1 VISRADIVGRVQEWG
16 LAEHV
21 VEKDYILGWV
31 LWGIGSDATLGDSWI
46 FKGGTCLKK
55 CYVETYRFSEDLD
68 FTITPGGPLSPD
80 EVLPLLRGVLQRVG
94 EESGI
99 DFTVGEPRLR
109 IRPSG
114 TAAEGRIYYRG
125 PRNTPGAT
133 SVKLDLSADETVIRS
148 TTPRTIAHPYPDAL
162 PATGT
167 ARCYAFEEVFAEKL
181 RAMAQRGRPRD
192 LYDIVNLF
200 RREELRP
207 HAALIREVLVA
218 KCEAK
223 SIPLPT
229 AETISSASH
238 RDELESEWANMLGHQ
253 LPALPPLEQ
262 FIGEL
267 PALFAWLHGETQS
280 PALPAIPTEPD
291 EDNTWTPPATVTI
304 WEQSVPLE
312 PMRFAGTN
320 HLCIDLTYEGSVHRI
335 QPYSLRRTHAG
346 DLILHALRSDT
357 NEHRAYRVDRMQR
370 VQVTTEPFRP
380 LQAIELSPSGP
391 LTMEH
396 RQARSAHDSP

>member
-31 LWGIGSDATLGDSWI
+31 LWGIGADATLGQSWI

-99 DFTVGEPRLR
+99 DFTVSEPRLR

-133 SVKLDLSADETVIRS
+133 SVKLDLSADETVIQP
-148 TTPRTIAHPYPDAL
+148 TVLRTIAHPYPDAL

-200 RREELRP
+200 RREELRG

-223 SIPLPT
+223 GIPLPT
-229 AETISSASH
+229 AETLSSASH

-262 FIGEL
+262 FVDEL
-267 PALFAWLHGETQS
+267 PALFAWLHGEAD
-280 PALPAIPTEPD
+280 PAPLAAIPTEPGD
-291 EDNTWTPPATVTI
+291 RDDLGAERSARARALRGHKPP
-304 WEQSVPLE
+304 L
-312 PMRFAGTN
+312 
-320 HLCIDLTYEGSVHRI
+320 HR
-335 QPYSLRRTHAG
+335 PHLRRLNSAHTAVLAATHSCRRDHPPRTTLGHRRASRLPGRADATRAG
-346 DLILHALRSDT
+346 DDRAL
-357 NEHRAYRVDRMQR
+357 
-370 VQVTTEPFRP
+370 PP
-380 LQAIELSPSGP
+380 G
-391 LTMEH
+391 
-396 RQARSAHDSP
+396 ARN